1 MRVILLK
8 IFDIFFFNS
17 LTDFDFFLNAHSTTW
32 CIVMHLC
39 RIKTVKILTVKYT
52 RFVFS
57 LKIKN
62 SKLILYVS
70 WTERIVIFRSVEL
83 AVTLGINTF
92 ICRNF
97 TKARHTCIVFL
108 FSFVLF
114 LFCFVCLF
122 FFVKLLN
129 RANVIYVTSMNVFL
143 LKNNMYVNDNNLL
156 FINSIYSFVYQG
168 VDIVILTVCV

>member
-1 MRVILLK
+1 MI
-8 IFDIFFFNS
+8 
-17 LTDFDFFLNAHSTTW
+17 FFLNAHSTTW

-62 SKLILYVS
+62 SKWILYVS

-108 FSFVLF
+108 FSFL
-114 LFCFVCLF
+114 LFCFFFVLFVWF

-129 RANVIYVTSMNVFL
+129 RANVIYVTSLKKSTCTSMIIIYFL
-143 LKNNMYVNDNNLL
+143 
-156 FINSIYSFVYQG
+156 
-168 VDIVILTVCV
+168 